1 MMGTSNPGMSRAARH
16 AGGPT
21 SWRALLREAL
31 AAAQE
36 VVSRLTLTA
45 GQRVVRGREAGYRPW
60 DPEVIGVDTATEGAV
75 IGVLRRAGLRAYL
88 LSEEAGAVEIG
99 RAPGA
104 GSGRGEPVCV
114 VMDPFDGS
122 LLYRRGIRA
131 HWFTAIG
138 IYGRDG
144 EPRAAGAVDHI
155 TGEVILADASGA
167 VRADRPGARP
177 TPLRPAKTTRLDGA
191 AVEAYL
197 MKPGFLY
204 PTATALRPLFER
216 AKLILPNGGPYGFAD
231 VACGRIDVYFAWNE
245 ALTEVFS
252 SIFLA
257 ERAGCVVTGW
267 DGSPVRFRPNIHA
280 VHSLVCS
287 ANPRLHEQVLQA
299 LRGITPPGG
308 LQP

>member
-1 MMGTSNPGMSRAARH
+1 VVCH
-16 AGGPT
+16 
-21 SWRALLREAL
+21 L
-31 AAAQE
+31 AP
-36 VVSRLTLTA
+36 TA
-45 GQRVVRGREAGYRPW
+45 GRRVVRGREAGYRPW
-60 DPEVIGVDTATEGAV
+60 DPEVIGVDTATESAV
-75 IGVLRRAGLRAYL
+75 IGVLRRAGVRAYL

-99 RAPGA
+99 RAPAGA
-104 GSGRGEPVCV
+104 TRHGQPVYV

-144 EPRAAGAVDHI
+144 EPWAAGVTDHI
-155 TGEVILADASGA
+155 TGEVLLADAAGA
-167 VRADRPGARP
+167 VRIPRPGAHP
-177 TPLRPAKTTRLDGA
+177 APARPAKTTRLDDA
-191 AVEAYL
+191 AFEAYL
-197 MKPGFLY
+197 MRPSFLY
-204 PTATALRPLFER
+204 PTAAALRPLFVR

-267 DGSPVRFRPNIHA
+267 DGSPVRFRPDIHA

-287 ANPRLHEQVLQA
+287 ANPRLHQQVLQA
-299 LRGITPPGG
+299 LRGITPPRG

>member
-1 MMGTSNPGMSRAARH
+1 MGITRGPAAARRSESKRPS
-16 AGGPT
+16 A
-21 SWRALLREAL
+21 WRALLLKAL
-31 AAAQE
+31 AAAQG
-36 VVSRLTLTA
+36 VVSRLPQAA

-75 IGVLRRAGLRAYL
+75 IGVLRRAGVRAYL

-99 RAPGA
+99 SGPGA
-104 GSGRGEPVCV
+104 RTGGGEPVYV

-138 IYGRDG
+138 VYGRDA
-144 EPRAAGAVDHI
+144 EPRAAGVTDHI
-155 TGEVILADASGA
+155 TGEVILADASGT
-167 VRADRPGARP
+167 VRIPRPDAHP
-177 TPLRPAKTTRLDGA
+177 TPVRPAKTTRLDGA
-191 AVEAYL
+191 AFEAYL
-197 MKPGFLY
+197 MKPSFLY
-204 PTATALRPLFER
+204 PTASALRPLFER
-216 AKLILPNGGPYGFAD
+216 AKLVLPNGGPYGFAD

-257 ERAGCVVTGW
+257 ERVGCVVTGW
-267 DGSPVRFRPNIHA
+267 DGSPVRFRPDIHA